1 MNAKT
6 NTAKK
11 PETQNEQ
18 SNKKDENQVQTEM
31 RKVITDE
38 HKTVSAKIRALDA
51 AGYTRSQIANFLGK
65 RYQHVRNVLVTPLKA
80 NTEGQKKTS

>member
-6 NTAKK
+6 NAATKS
-11 PETQNEQ
+11 TTNTEQ
-18 SNKKDENQVQTEM
+18 EVKKDEKDVQPEM
-31 RKVITDE
+31 KKVITDQ
-38 HKTVSAKIRALDA
+38 HKTVSSKIRALDA

-80 NTEGQKKTS
+80 DSTTAKKS